1 MFAKCFVP
9 LLLVGFVC
17 SASWT
22 TATAEADDAAAKP
35 KLVKKV
41 SVAAIELSGDLP
53 ETNAQAGLFAEMKP
67 SLRDMAERLEKA
79 AKDKNISAIVLRI
92 RSPQIGRGKI
102 NELRASVARARKSG
116 KKVYA
121 DLQMAMP
128 GDYLLATACDEIV
141 MPESG
146 TLVLPG
152 VRAEMQFF
160 KNLLEKLDIRADIL
174 HVGRFKGA
182 GEPLMRS
189 EMSDALRSQ
198 MQALIDDVYDQMV
211 DTIAKDRKLKP
222 EDVKKVLDEGMFS
235 AAKAK
240 ELGLIDRVLYED
252 ELRVAIQGSLD
263 ATELTVIGNYGKK
276 KMDADFSG
284 FTGLMKLISLL
295 SGEDTSGMSLA
306 RHKIAVIYAVGA
318 IMPGESEQGLFG
330 NSTLGGDTIV
340 KAIRTAEKDEKV
352 KAIVL
357 RVDSPGG
364 SAMASDIIWREIVQC
379 KKPVVAS
386 MGDVAASGGYYISM
400 GAKKIYA
407 EPGTLTGSIGVVGG
421 KLAIG
426 GLLGKVG
433 INTDV
438 VSRGKNSGIF
448 SMNEPFTDSERTAMQ
463 QLMQDTYKQFT
474 TKAATGRKMEL
485 EKLQSMAEGRVFT
498 GLQAKANG
506 LVDEV
511 GTLEDAI
518 ASARTMAGIPAG
530 EKADLLILPKPK
542 NFFEQLLDGPEVEAR
557 VGQKVK
563 DALPASVTGPLA
575 DAQLLQVL
583 FREPTL
589 TVLPYTIKIR

>member
-1 MFAKCFVP
+1 MRAKFAVP
-9 LLLVGFVC
+9 VVLLGLVSSFIPI
-17 SASWT
+17 APT
-22 TATAEADDAAAKP
+22 EADDAPAKA

-41 SVAAIELSGDLP
+41 SVAAIELSGELP

-67 SLRDMAERLEKA
+67 SLRDMAGRLEKA

-102 NELRASVARARKSG
+102 NELRAAVARTRKSG

-182 GEPLMRS
+182 GEPLIRS
-189 EMSDALRSQ
+189 GMSDALRSQ
-198 MQALIDDVYDQMV
+198 MQALIDDIYSQMV
-211 DTIAKDRKLKP
+211 DTIAKDRKLQP
-222 EDVKKVLDEGMFS
+222 EDVKKILDEGMFS
-235 AAKAK
+235 AARAK
-240 ELGLIDRVLYED
+240 ELGLIDRVMYED
-252 ELRVAIQGSLD
+252 ELRVALKESLD
-263 ATELTVIGNYGKK
+263 ATELTVVGNYGKK
-276 KMDADFSG
+276 KLDADFSG

-295 SGEDTSGMSLA
+295 SGEDTSGLSLA
-306 RHKIAVIYAVGA
+306 RHKIAVIYAVGT

-330 NSTLGGDTIV
+330 GNTLGGDTIV
-340 KAIRTAEKDEKV
+340 KAIRTAEKDDKV

-364 SAMASDIIWREIVQC
+364 SAMASDIMWREIVQC
-379 KKPVVAS
+379 KKPVVVS

-421 KLAIG
+421 KLAVG

-438 VSRGKNSGIF
+438 VSRGKNSGMF
-448 SMNEPFTDSERTAMQ
+448 SMNEPFTDFERTAMQ

-498 GLQAKANG
+498 GMQAKANG

-518 ASARTMAGIPAG
+518 ASARTMAGIPEG

-557 VGQKVK
+557 LGQKVK
-563 DALPASVTGPLA
+563 DALPAAVTGPLA
-575 DAQLLQVL
+575 DAHLLQVL